1 MLKKK
6 QCETESNWYKRYIDC
21 PISQSKITK
30 IQVQR
35 VYSDT
40 NHEQK
45 NLIFED
51 ECEIFKYEYREKN

>member
-45 NLIFED
+45 NLILKMSVKFLN
-51 ECEIFKYEYREKN
+51 IVKRIK